1 MSSDLPRAFW
11 SSRVLVV
18 LNVIAVAT
26 SLTSCTGA
34 VMPFLF
40 EGGAFFLTIF
50 GGQLLWVM
58 LSRLEA
64 TFLGTRWAWLACVP
78 IGYLNCA
85 MTIFMMT
92 GRKDAL
98 SERIVMSLVLSVPM
112 AIVWVPALLV
122 GLALYGVPMELS
134 RGWSKSGLAWRDRG
148 EALVG
153 AVSAGLAVIALI
165 RVWFIASRAPHV
177 LDGSDTS
184 DTSTA
189 VPRIGAIAVF
199 AIVAGGVAVLLV
211 GLRARQRRAFLRS
224 AAAGDAP
231 GYRVEIGATATRLFR
246 VRAADDGYR
255 SAAVEEEVYG
265 EAAPRARAL
274 PRGAL

>member
-1 MSSDLPRAFW
+1 MSSELPRAFW

-18 LNVIAVAT
+18 LNVMAVAT
-26 SLTSCTGA
+26 SLTCCTGA

-40 EGGAFFLTIF
+40 GGGGAFFLTIF

-98 SERIVMSLVLSVPM
+98 SERIVMSLVMSVPA

-153 AVSAGLAVIALI
+153 AVSAGLAPRPG
-165 RVWFIASRAPHV
+165 RVGYVGYVDGRPPDWRHRGLRHRGRRRGRPARGAACASATRVLAERCGRGRAR
-177 LDGSDTS
+177 LQGGDWRDGHQT
-184 DTSTA
+184 
-189 VPRIGAIAVF
+189 VPRP
-199 AIVAGGVAVLLV
+199 
-211 GLRARQRRAFLRS
+211 RRR
-224 AAAGDAP
+224 
-231 GYRVEIGATATRLFR
+231 
-246 VRAADDGYR
+246 
-255 SAAVEEEVYG
+255 
-265 EAAPRARAL
+265 
-274 PRGAL
+274 